1 MEIKELSKK
10 AGIES
15 IFFFIVTMLGL
26 AIFII
31 IVAYT
36 IPQITDGLKE
46 TELNDSSAVRSIFA
60 ESDKTIDKLDP
71 VFLIIFS
78 GLIISIFIIS
88 FMIDSHLIFI
98 PVYILLLVF
107 AIIIG
112 AITSNVYEEFTA
124 NADLATVAA
133 SQLYMVTIMNNWIMI
148 LSGVGII
155 SMIIIF
161 AKPFQGR
168 RV

>member
-78 GLIISIFIIS
+78 GC
-88 FMIDSHLIFI
+88 
-98 PVYILLLVF
+98 
-107 AIIIG
+107 
-112 AITSNVYEEFTA
+112 
-124 NADLATVAA
+124 
-133 SQLYMVTIMNNWIMI
+133 NN
-148 LSGVGII
+148 
-155 SMIIIF
+155 
-161 AKPFQGR
+161 
-168 RV
+168 